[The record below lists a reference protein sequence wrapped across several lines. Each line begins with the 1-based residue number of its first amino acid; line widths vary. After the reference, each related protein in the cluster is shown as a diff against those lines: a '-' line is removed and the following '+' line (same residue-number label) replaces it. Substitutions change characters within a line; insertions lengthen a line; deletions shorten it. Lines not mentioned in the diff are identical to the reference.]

1 MYLFV
6 YCQGNKEKLQS
17 ESVISDDNGKFTLK
31 IQEKLLEGD
40 KVVFTFTKDKA
51 TYTLTE
57 TVKAN
62 KDVNDVS
69 GKGDAGTPPP
79 KKGGKGNSG
88 NHSSSGNASGAT
100 SSGGNRGTDNLPK
113 TGESKAKL
121 TVIGVVVLMSGA
133 GVYIYNKRQLAK

>member
-17 ESVISDDNGKFTLK
+17 ESVISGDNGKFTLK

-57 TVKAN
+57 TVQAN

-69 GKGDAGTPPP
+69 
-79 KKGGKGNSG
+79 GKGNSG

-133 GVYIYNKRQLAK
+133 GVYIYNKRKLAK

>member
-57 TVKAN
+57 TVQAN

-79 KKGGKGNSG
+79 KKGG
-88 NHSSSGNASGAT
+88 
-100 SSGGNRGTDNLPK
+100 NRGTDNLPK
-113 TGESKAKL
+113 TGESKA
-121 TVIGVVVLMSGA
+121 VV
-133 GVYIYNKRQLAK
+133 

>member
-1 MYLFV
+1 MVSFVFFRVYLFV

-62 KDVNDVS
+62 RDVNDVS
-69 GKGDAGTPPP
+69 GKG
-79 KKGGKGNSG
+79 NSG
-88 NHSSSGNASGAT
+88 NHSLSGNASGAT
-100 SSGGNRGTDNLPK
+100 SSGGNRRTDNLPK

-133 GVYIYNKRQLAK
+133 GVYIYNKRKLAK